1 MSSFLTMANVRLQAD
16 QDPLFRGEVLLEEG
30 RFGEVIELLSPL
42 LQAGR
47 GGLLVRTLLTR
58 GFLGAGQRE
67 QGLALA
73 RDTAQLYPGAAVAS
87 LSLGEAL
94 LACGRPPLAI
104 AEFQRALR
112 SDPDLAEARYMLGC
126 AWLEAGEAERALR
139 EFSSLHAYE
148 PADVLDRRI
157 AEANA
162 MLQAPRANSRYVQH
176 LFDQFSVNYDER
188 MLGSLAY
195 RAPDIL
201 RDLYGFVASG
211 GGRADILDLGCGT
224 GLVAAA
230 FADIA
235 SRIDGIDL
243 SPQMIV
249 KARARGLYAD
259 LAVADLESFLTS
271 DGRTYDLIVAADTL
285 VYLGDL
291 APTLA
296 GVRGRLKHGGFFLF
310 TVEKAEGQGFELGP
324 KRRWRHG
331 EEYLRTVAANAGL
344 DLAGLLAAS
353 PRNEAGVPVDGFA
366 VALCAP

>member
-1 MSSFLTMANVRLQAD
+1 MSSFSTMANVRLQAD
-16 QDPLFRGEVLLEEG
+16 EDPLFRSETLLEEG
-30 RFGEVIELLSPL
+30 RFGDVVELLSPL

-47 GGLLVRTLLTR
+47 GGLLLRTLLTR
-58 GFLGAGQRE
+58 ALLGSGQRE

-73 RDTAQLYPGAAVAS
+73 RDTAQLYPAEAVAS
-87 LSLGEAL
+87 LALGEAL
-94 LACGRPPLAI
+94 LASGRPPLAI

-112 SDPDLAEARYMLGC
+112 SDPGLAAARYMLGC
-126 AWLEAGEAERALR
+126 AWLEAGEAERALA

-148 PADVLDRRI
+148 PAGLLARRI
-157 AEANA
+157 AEANG

-176 LFDQFSVNYDER
+176 LFDQFSADYDDR

-195 RAPDIL
+195 RAPVIL
-201 RDLYGFVASG
+201 RDLYGLVAGG
-211 GGRADILDLGCGT
+211 GGRVDILDLGCGT

-230 FADIA
+230 FADVA
-235 SRIDGIDL
+235 ARIDGIDL
-243 SPQMIV
+243 SPQMIA

-259 LAVADLESFLTS
+259 LAVADLESYLSS
-271 DGRTYDLIVAADTL
+271 DGRTYDLIIAADTL

-296 GVRGRLKHGGFFLF
+296 GVRGRLKPDGFFLF
-310 TVEKAEGQGFELGP
+310 TVEQAEGQGFELGP

-331 EEYLRTVAANAGL
+331 EEYLRAAAANAGL

-353 PRNEAGVPVDGFA
+353 PRNEAGRPVAGFA
-366 VALCAP
+366 VALCAH